1 MKILQNIFK
10 LIVIGCV
17 LLVLLILCSCK
28 KEAITP
34 GNYQPNIT
42 VVDTTHWQDQY
53 GNGGTLPNW
62 GTPNNTNPL
71 YGTNWVL
78 IDVNYNYA
86 HVTKSDTVHFI
97 SNTRY
102 TVGSDTTKFSYALY
116 STMGNGTIDLHNFNP
131 INGLYLSANNF
142 NPSTFTTTP
151 VGGTILLNLKDNLT
165 STNNLYIS
173 TFKKI

>member
-1 MKILQNIFK
+1 MKKNIA
-10 LIVIGCV
+10 
-17 LLVLLILCSCK
+17 LLIGIIFGFLFASLFTSCK
-28 KEAITP
+28 KESITP
-34 GNYQPNIT
+34 GNYQPNQT
-42 VVDTTHWQDQY
+42 VVDTTNWQDQY

-71 YGTNWVL
+71 FGTNWVL
-78 IDVNYNYA
+78 IDVYNNYA
-86 HVTKSDTVHFI
+86 HVTKSDTIHFI

-102 TVGSDTTKFSYALY
+102 TVGSDTTKFSYNLY
-116 STMGNGTIDLHNFNP
+116 TTMGNGTIDLHNFNP

-151 VGGTILLNLKDNLT
+151 IGGTILLNLKDNLT
-165 STNNLYIS
+165 STNNLYTS